1 MKFMFFSFFIFT
13 QLDIAEPRRRTCVQ
27 PILFNIFS
35 RLAWRLSPMSR
46 VKMTSLRNKAR
57 RRWLCLLAH
66 RMIFAMRLS
75 AASAADCR
83 GQ

>member
-1 MKFMFFSFFIFT
+1 MFVLLFYFT
-13 QLDIAEPRRRTCVQ
+13 ELDTAQPRRRRRVQ

-35 RLAWRLSPMSR
+35 RLACRLIPMSR